1 MATREHAM
9 TAERLDA
16 FLAAWNDRDV
26 DAIMSYFTEECVF
39 HASVGLELTGTT
51 YRGRAEVRAGIE
63 AFLARNPRGRFDDAS
78 SWVAGDRGAADWT
91 FVTSGPDG
99 AEVAT
104 RGCDLFEFD
113 GDLIRVKDAF
123 RKSRP

>member
-1 MATREHAM
+1 MATRERTM

-26 DAIMSYFTEECVF
+26 DAIMSYFTEDCVF
-39 HASVGLELTGTT
+39 HGSVGADLLGTT
-51 YRGRAEVRAGIE
+51 YRGREEMRAGIE
-63 AFLARNPRGRFDDAS
+63 AFLARNPTGRFEDAS

-91 FVTSGPDG
+91 FLTTGPDG
-99 AEVAT
+99 GEVAT

-113 GDLIRVKDAF
+113 GDLIRVKNAF
-123 RKSRP
+123 RKLRT